1 MSQTADAAAGGDARS
16 KPSCILHALDMRQV
30 KTIGSTN
37 SSNFHPVSIPT
48 DHVNQVTVNTK
59 QNGTDRVPPLDLVEL
74 ARSNSASHHRPIP
87 RVNERQLTRP
97 NDSL

>member
-1 MSQTADAAAGGDARS
+1 MQQLEVMRDRRCDQ
-16 KPSCILHALDMRQV
+16 PSCIGLLHALDNET

-37 SSNFHPVSIPT
+37 SSNFYPVSIPT
-48 DHVNQVTVNTK
+48 DHVNQVGLNTK
-59 QNGTDRVPPLDLVEL
+59 QNSTDRVPPLDLVEL

-87 RVNERQLTRP
+87 RVNERQFTRP